1 LNISIANLDYDRE
14 EVYIHQTPPK
24 MQPSPLANPLATV
37 EQLATSA
44 SQLDDI
50 PLDLEDSVRFA
61 GARLTQAAGILLRL
75 PQEVIAQ
82 AIVVFMRFWQG
93 ANGGSLAEFG
103 AEQVSS
109 ASLYLTTKLS
119 AHPKSPRSLVN
130 VYAYLSALPTTFFVL
145 KQLQRKQDAQEYFVS
160 EGTYER
166 RRATLFTTEQRILR
180 TLGFNA
186 HVQLPYTLC
195 ITYLQA
201 LDVFAHPRA
210 SELAKRAIAHLNTA
224 LLSPQCLYLTHQP
237 PALATAAIYLAAR
250 ETGIKMPECE
260 WWEVFDTDRE
270 VLGFLCVGL
279 LSLEGFAQ
287 EEKERWTGRRV
298 PMSVEEV
305 EGEVN
310 RRKMD
315 E

>member
-1 LNISIANLDYDRE
+1 
-14 EVYIHQTPPK
+14 

-37 EQLATSA
+37 AQLETSG
-44 SQLDDI
+44 SQLDGI
-50 PLDLEDSVRFA
+50 SPDLEDSIRFA

-82 AIVVFMRFWQG
+82 AVVVFMRFWLG
-93 ANGGSLAEFG
+93 PESGSLAEFG
-103 AEQVSS
+103 AGQVSA

-119 AHPKSPRSLVN
+119 AYPKSARSLVN
-130 VYAYLSALPTTFFVL
+130 VYAYLDSLPTTFFDL
-145 KQLQRKQDAQEYFVS
+145 EQLHQKQDAREYFVT

-166 RRATLFTTEQRILR
+166 RRTSLFTTEQRILR
-180 TLGFNA
+180 TLGFNVQ
-186 HVQLPYTLC
+186 VQLPYTLC

-201 LDVFAHPRA
+201 LDTFAHPRA

-250 ETGIKMPECE
+250 ETRIKMPECE

-270 VLGFLCVGL
+270 VLGFLCVGM
-279 LSLEGFAQ
+279 LSMEGFAQ
-287 EEKERWTGRRV
+287 EEKKKWEGGRV
-298 PMSVEEV
+298 PMNV
-305 EGEVN
+305 EGVGKEMKRRREV
-310 RRKMD
+310 D
-315 E
+315 G

>member
-1 LNISIANLDYDRE
+1 
-14 EVYIHQTPPK
+14 

-37 EQLATSA
+37 AQLETSG
-44 SQLDDI
+44 SQLDGI
-50 PLDLEDSVRFA
+50 PPTLEDSIRFA

-82 AIVVFMRFWQG
+82 AIVVFMRFWLG
-93 ANGGSLAEFG
+93 PEGGSLAEFG
-103 AEQVSS
+103 AEQVSA

-119 AHPKSPRSLVN
+119 AYPKSARSLVN
-130 VYAYLSALPTTFFVL
+130 VYAYLDSLPATYFDL
-145 KQLQRKQDAQEYFVS
+145 EQLQKTGEDATRYYVS

-180 TLGFNA
+180 TLGFNT

-195 ITYLQA
+195 ITYMQA
-201 LDVFAHPRA
+201 LDIFSHPRA

-237 PALATAAIYLAAR
+237 HELATAGIYLAAR

-279 LSLEGFAQ
+279 LSLEGWVRS
-287 EEKERWTGRRV
+287 ERERWEGGKV
-298 PMSVEEV
+298 PMSVEGVEAEV
-305 EGEVN
+305 
-310 RRKMD
+310 RRLREEKD
-315 E
+315 A

>member
-1 LNISIANLDYDRE
+1 
-14 EVYIHQTPPK
+14 

-37 EQLATSA
+37 AQLETSG
-44 SQLDDI
+44 SQLDGI
-50 PLDLEDSVRFA
+50 PPTLEDSIRFA

-82 AIVVFMRFWQG
+82 AIVIFMRFWLG
-93 ANGGSLAEFG
+93 PEGGSLAEFG
-103 AEQVSS
+103 AEQVSA

-119 AHPKSPRSLVN
+119 AYPKSARSLVN
-130 VYAYLSALPTTFFVL
+130 VYAYLDSLPTTYFDMA
-145 KQLQRKQDAQEYFVS
+145 QLQKTGEDAKGYYVS

-180 TLGFNA
+180 TLGFNT

-195 ITYLQA
+195 ITYMQA
-201 LDVFAHPRA
+201 LDIFSHPRA

-237 PALATAAIYLAAR
+237 HELATAGIYLAAR

-279 LSLEGFAQ
+279 LSLEGWVRR
-287 EEKERWTGRRV
+287 ERERWEGGKV
-298 PMSVEEV
+298 PMSVEGVEAEV
-305 EGEVN
+305 R
-310 RRKMD
+310 RRKEEGMD
-315 E
+315 A

>member
-1 LNISIANLDYDRE
+1 
-14 EVYIHQTPPK
+14 

-37 EQLATSA
+37 AQLETSG
-44 SQLDDI
+44 SQLDGI
-50 PLDLEDSVRFA
+50 PPTLEDSIRFA

-82 AIVVFMRFWQG
+82 AIVIFMRFWLG
-93 ANGGSLAEFG
+93 PEGGSLAEFG
-103 AEQVSS
+103 AEQVSA

-119 AHPKSPRSLVN
+119 AYPKSARSLVN
-130 VYAYLSALPTTFFVL
+130 VYAYLDSLPATYFDME
-145 KQLQRKQDAQEYFVS
+145 QLQKTGEDAKGYYVS

-180 TLGFNA
+180 TLGFNT

-195 ITYLQA
+195 ITYMQA
-201 LDVFAHPRA
+201 LDIFSHPRA

-237 PALATAAIYLAAR
+237 HELATAGIYLAAR

-279 LSLEGFAQ
+279 LSLEGWVRG
-287 EEKERWTGRRV
+287 ERERWEGGKV
-298 PMSVEEV
+298 PMSVEGV
-305 EGEVN
+305 EAEI
-310 RRKMD
+310 RRMREEKD
-315 E
+315 A

>member
-1 LNISIANLDYDRE
+1 
-14 EVYIHQTPPK
+14 

-37 EQLATSA
+37 AQLETSG
-44 SQLDDI
+44 SQLDGI
-50 PLDLEDSVRFA
+50 PPTVEDSIRFA

-82 AIVVFMRFWQG
+82 AIVIFMRFWLG
-93 ANGGSLAEFG
+93 PEGGSLAEFG
-103 AEQVSS
+103 AEQVSA

-119 AHPKSPRSLVN
+119 AYPKSARSLVN
-130 VYAYLSALPTTFFVL
+130 VYAYLDSLPATYFDTEDL
-145 KQLQRKQDAQEYFVS
+145 ERTGEDAKGYYVS

-180 TLGFNA
+180 TLGFNT

-195 ITYLQA
+195 ITYMQA
-201 LDVFAHPRA
+201 LDIFSHPRA

-237 PALATAAIYLAAR
+237 HELATAAIYLAAR

-279 LSLEGFAQ
+279 LSLEGWVRS
-287 EEKERWTGRRV
+287 ERERWEGGKV
-298 PMSVEEV
+298 PMSVEGV
-305 EGEVN
+305 EAQV
-310 RRKMD
+310 RRMREEK
-315 E
+315 EA

>member
-1 LNISIANLDYDRE
+1 
-14 EVYIHQTPPK
+14 

-37 EQLATSA
+37 AQLETSG
-44 SQLDDI
+44 SQLDGI
-50 PLDLEDSVRFA
+50 PPALEDSVRFA

-82 AIVVFMRFWQG
+82 AIVVFMRFWLG
-93 ANGGSLAEFG
+93 PEGGSLAEFG
-103 AEQVSS
+103 AEQVSA

-119 AHPKSPRSLVN
+119 AYPKSARSLVN
-130 VYAYLSALPTTFFVL
+130 VYAYLDSLPVTYFDME
-145 KQLQRKQDAQEYFVS
+145 QLQKTGENTKGYYVS

-180 TLGFNA
+180 ILGFNT
-186 HVQLPYTLC
+186 HVQHPYTLC
-195 ITYLQA
+195 ITYMQA
-201 LDVFAHPRA
+201 LDIFTHPRA

-237 PALATAAIYLAAR
+237 TELATASIYLAAR

-279 LSLEGFAQ
+279 LSLEGWVN
-287 EEKERWTGRRV
+287 EERKRWEGRRV
-298 PMSVEEV
+298 PMSVEGVEREV
-305 EGEVN
+305 
-310 RRKMD
+310 RRKKEEEAD
-315 E
+315 A

>member
-1 LNISIANLDYDRE
+1 
-14 EVYIHQTPPK
+14 

-37 EQLATSA
+37 AQLETSG
-44 SQLDDI
+44 SQLDGI
-50 PLDLEDSVRFA
+50 PPTVEDSIRFA

-75 PQEVIAQ
+75 PQEVFAQ
-82 AIVVFMRFWQG
+82 AIVFFMRFWLG
-93 ANGGSLAEFG
+93 PEGGSLAEFG
-103 AEQVSS
+103 AEQVSA

-119 AHPKSPRSLVN
+119 AYPKSARSLVN
-130 VYAYLSALPTTFFVL
+130 VYAYLDSLPATYFDTEDL
-145 KQLQRKQDAQEYFVS
+145 ERTGEDAKGYYVS

-180 TLGFNA
+180 TLGFNT

-195 ITYLQA
+195 ITYMQA
-201 LDVFAHPRA
+201 LDIFSHPRA

-237 PALATAAIYLAAR
+237 HELATAAIYLAAR

-279 LSLEGFAQ
+279 LSLEGWVRS
-287 EEKERWTGRRV
+287 ERERWEGGKV
-298 PMSVEEV
+298 PMSVEGV
-305 EGEVN
+305 EAQV
-310 RRKMD
+310 RRMREEK
-315 E
+315 EA

>member
-1 LNISIANLDYDRE
+1 
-14 EVYIHQTPPK
+14 

-37 EQLATSA
+37 AQLETSG
-44 SQLDDI
+44 SQLDGI
-50 PLDLEDSVRFA
+50 PPTLEDSIRFA

-82 AIVVFMRFWQG
+82 AIVIFMRFWLG
-93 ANGGSLAEFG
+93 PEGGSLAEFG
-103 AEQVSS
+103 VEQVSA

-119 AHPKSPRSLVN
+119 AYPKSARSLVN
-130 VYAYLSALPTTFFVL
+130 VYAYLDSLPATYFDME
-145 KQLQRKQDAQEYFVS
+145 QLQKTGEDAKGYYVS

-180 TLGFNA
+180 TLGFNT

-195 ITYLQA
+195 ITYMQA
-201 LDVFAHPRA
+201 LDIFSHPRA

-237 PALATAAIYLAAR
+237 HELATAGIYLAAR

-279 LSLEGFAQ
+279 LSLEGWVRS
-287 EEKERWTGRRV
+287 ERERWEGGKV
-298 PMSVEEV
+298 PMSVDGVEAEVKRMQEE
-305 EGEVN
+305 
-310 RRKMD
+310 KD
-315 E
+315 A

>member
-1 LNISIANLDYDRE
+1 
-14 EVYIHQTPPK
+14 

-37 EQLATSA
+37 AQLETSG
-44 SQLDDI
+44 SQLDGI
-50 PLDLEDSVRFA
+50 PPTLEDFIRFA

-82 AIVVFMRFWQG
+82 AIVIFMRFWLG
-93 ANGGSLAEFG
+93 PEGGSLAESG
-103 AEQVSS
+103 AEQVSA

-119 AHPKSPRSLVN
+119 AYPKSARSLVN
-130 VYAYLSALPTTFFVL
+130 VYAYLDSLTATYFDTEDLERTGE
-145 KQLQRKQDAQEYFVS
+145 DAKGYYVS

-180 TLGFNA
+180 TLGFNT

-195 ITYLQA
+195 ITYMQA
-201 LDVFAHPRA
+201 LDIFSHPRA

-237 PALATAAIYLAAR
+237 HELATAAIYLAAR

-279 LSLEGFAQ
+279 LSLEGWVRS
-287 EEKERWTGRRV
+287 ERERWEGGKV
-298 PMSVEEV
+298 PMSVEGV
-305 EGEVN
+305 EAQV
-310 RRKMD
+310 RRMREEK
-315 E
+315 EA

>member
-1 LNISIANLDYDRE
+1 MS
-14 EVYIHQTPPK
+14 QTSNTTAKSSNNPHNYSK
-24 MQPSPLANPLATV
+24 MQPSPLANQLATV
-37 EQLATSA
+37 EQLETSA
-44 SQLDDI
+44 SQLDGI

-61 GARLTQAAGILLRL
+61 GARLTQAAGLLLRL

-82 AIVVFMRFWQG
+82 AIVVFMRFWLG
-93 ANGGSLAEFG
+93 TEAGSFAEFG
-103 AEQVSS
+103 AEQVSA

-119 AHPKSPRSLVN
+119 AYPKSPRSLVN
-130 VYAYLSALPTTFFVL
+130 VYAYLSSLPNTFYDFE
-145 KQLQRKQDAQEYFVS
+145 QLQQKQDPLQYFVT

-166 RRATLFTTEQRILR
+166 RRTTLFTTEQRIAR
-180 TLGFNA
+180 TLGFNV

-195 ITYLQA
+195 ITYMQA
-201 LDVFAHPRA
+201 LDIFAHPRA

-270 VLGFLCVGL
+270 VLGFLCVGM
-279 LSLEGFAQ
+279 LSLEGFAL
-287 EEKERWTGRRV
+287 EERKRWEGRRV

-305 EGEVN
+305 ESEVK
-310 RRKMD
+310 RRRD
-315 E
+315 VDG

>member
-1 LNISIANLDYDRE
+1 
-14 EVYIHQTPPK
+14 
-24 MQPSPLANPLATV
+24 MQPSPLANPLASV
-37 EQLATSA
+37 AQLETSG
-44 SQLDDI
+44 SQLDGI
-50 PLDLEDSVRFA
+50 PPTLEDSIRFA

-82 AIVVFMRFWQG
+82 AIVIFMRFWLG
-93 ANGGSLAEFG
+93 PEGGSLAEFG
-103 AEQVSS
+103 AEQVSA

-119 AHPKSPRSLVN
+119 AYPKSARSLVN
-130 VYAYLSALPTTFFVL
+130 VYAYLDSLPATYFDTENL
-145 KQLQRKQDAQEYFVS
+145 ERTGEDAKGYYVS

-180 TLGFNA
+180 TLGFNT

-195 ITYLQA
+195 ITYMQA
-201 LDVFAHPRA
+201 LDIFSHPRA

-237 PALATAAIYLAAR
+237 HELATAGIYLAAR

-279 LSLEGFAQ
+279 LSLEGWVKD
-287 EEKERWTGRRV
+287 ERERWEGGKV
-298 PMSVEEV
+298 PMSVEGVEAEV
-305 EGEVN
+305 
-310 RRKMD
+310 RRMREEK
-315 E
+315 EA

>member
-1 LNISIANLDYDRE
+1 
-14 EVYIHQTPPK
+14 

-37 EQLATSA
+37 AQLETSG
-44 SQLDDI
+44 SQLDGI
-50 PLDLEDSVRFA
+50 PPTLEDSIRFA

-82 AIVVFMRFWQG
+82 AIVVFMRFWLG
-93 ANGGSLAEFG
+93 PEGGSLAEFG
-103 AEQVSS
+103 AEQVSA

-119 AHPKSPRSLVN
+119 AYPKSARSLVN
-130 VYAYLSALPTTFFVL
+130 VYAYLDSLPATYFDL
-145 KQLQRKQDAQEYFVS
+145 EQLQKTGEDAKGYYVS

-180 TLGFNA
+180 TLGFNT

-195 ITYLQA
+195 ITYMQA
-201 LDVFAHPRA
+201 LDIFSHPRA

-237 PALATAAIYLAAR
+237 HELATAGIYLAAR

-279 LSLEGFAQ
+279 LSLEGWVRS
-287 EEKERWTGRRV
+287 EKERWEGGKV
-298 PMSVEEV
+298 PMSVEGVEAEV
-305 EGEVN
+305 
-310 RRKMD
+310 RRMREEK
-315 E
+315 EA

>member
-1 LNISIANLDYDRE
+1 
-14 EVYIHQTPPK
+14 

-37 EQLATSA
+37 AQLETSG
-44 SQLDDI
+44 SQLDGI
-50 PLDLEDSVRFA
+50 PPTVEDSIRFA

-82 AIVVFMRFWQG
+82 AIVIFMRFWLG
-93 ANGGSLAEFG
+93 PEGGSLAEFG
-103 AEQVSS
+103 AEQVSA

-119 AHPKSPRSLVN
+119 AYPKSARSLVN
-130 VYAYLSALPTTFFVL
+130 VYAYLDSLPATYFDL
-145 KQLQRKQDAQEYFVS
+145 EQLQKTGEDAKRYYVS

-180 TLGFNA
+180 TLGFNT

-195 ITYLQA
+195 ITYMQA
-201 LDVFAHPRA
+201 LDIFSHPRA

-237 PALATAAIYLAAR
+237 HELATAAIYLAAR

-279 LSLEGFAQ
+279 LSLEGWVRS
-287 EEKERWTGRRV
+287 ERERWEGGKV
-298 PMSVEEV
+298 PMSVEGV
-305 EGEVN
+305 EAQV
-310 RRKMD
+310 RRMREEK
-315 E
+315 EA

>member
-1 LNISIANLDYDRE
+1 
-14 EVYIHQTPPK
+14 

-37 EQLATSA
+37 AQLETSG
-44 SQLDDI
+44 SQLDGI
-50 PLDLEDSVRFA
+50 PPTLEDSIRFA

-82 AIVVFMRFWQG
+82 AIVIFMRFWLG
-93 ANGGSLAEFG
+93 PEGGSLAEFG
-103 AEQVSS
+103 AEQVSA

-119 AHPKSPRSLVN
+119 AYPKSARSLVN
-130 VYAYLSALPTTFFVL
+130 VYAYLDSLPVTYFDSEDL
-145 KQLQRKQDAQEYFVS
+145 KRTGEDAKGYYVS

-180 TLGFNA
+180 TLGFNT

-195 ITYLQA
+195 ITYMQA
-201 LDVFAHPRA
+201 LDIFSHPRA

-237 PALATAAIYLAAR
+237 HELATAGIYLAAR

-279 LSLEGFAQ
+279 LSLEGWVRSERERWEGGKVPISVEGVEAEVRRMR
-287 EEKERWTGRRV
+287 EEKEA
-298 PMSVEEV
+298 
-305 EGEVN
+305 
-310 RRKMD
+310 
-315 E
+315 

>member
-1 LNISIANLDYDRE
+1 
-14 EVYIHQTPPK
+14 

-37 EQLATSA
+37 AQLETSG
-44 SQLDDI
+44 SQLDGI
-50 PLDLEDSVRFA
+50 QPTLEDSVRFA

-82 AIVVFMRFWQG
+82 AIVVFMRFWLG
-93 ANGGSLAEFG
+93 PEGGSLAEFG
-103 AEQVSS
+103 AEQVSA

-119 AHPKSPRSLVN
+119 AYPKSARSLVN
-130 VYAYLSALPTTFFVL
+130 VYAYLDSLPVTYFDL
-145 KQLQRKQDAQEYFVS
+145 EQLQKTGEDAKGYYVS

-180 TLGFNA
+180 TLGFNT

-195 ITYLQA
+195 ITYMQA
-201 LDVFAHPRA
+201 LDIFSHPRA
-210 SELAKRAIAHLNTA
+210 PELAKRAIAHLNTA

-237 PALATAAIYLAAR
+237 HELATAGIYLAAR

-279 LSLEGFAQ
+279 LSLE
-287 EEKERWTGRRV
+287 EWVRSERDSWEGGKV
-298 PMSVEEV
+298 PMSVEGVEAEV
-305 EGEVN
+305 
-310 RRKMD
+310 RRMREEKD
-315 E
+315 A